1 MLKFVRR
8 LNTVPPPRDSWS
20 GWLREEASNAAEIA
34 IAWGRTAAAVV
45 QLGCTIYV
53 ARLYVVDATL
63 CVGPSMDPTCEPYV
77 NALLPARSPLPSLS
91 LTHALLSLS
100 LSYCSRSR
108 GHVFITDHFTKL
120 WRRARPGEVVICRSP
135 TDPAKTVCKR
145 VIAVGPDCIEA
156 RDKWGGRK
164 TYNVPEGHV
173 WLEGD
178 NPLNS
183 TDSRTYGAV
192 PEALII
198 SRAVLTAWP
207 PDRWGGVPPRPAGTR
222 PE

>member
-1 MLKFVRR
+1 M
-8 LNTVPPPRDSWS
+8 LNTARLLRRHYSVPPPRDAWS

-100 LSYCSRSR
+100 LLL
-108 GHVFITDHFTKL
+108 FPQP
-120 WRRARPGEVVICRSP
+120 WARFHYGPLH
-135 TDPAKTVCKR
+135 K
-145 VIAVGPDCIEA
+145 AVAASAA
-156 RDKWGGRK
+156 RGGR
-164 TYNVPEGHV
+164 N
-173 WLEGD
+173 L
-178 NPLNS
+178 PLADGPRQDGVQARHRGGS
-183 TDSRTYGAV
+183 GLHRGARQVGRTEDVQCPRGPRLARGRQPVELDGLADVRRGA
-192 PEALII
+192 
-198 SRAVLTAWP
+198 
-207 PDRWGGVPPRPAGTR
+207 GGAYH
-222 PE
+222 

>member
-1 MLKFVRR
+1 MLNTARHLRR
-8 LNTVPPPRDSWS
+8 LYTVPPPRDAWS

-100 LSYCSRSR
+100 LSLI
-108 GHVFITDHFTKL
+108 V
-120 WRRARPGEVVICRSP
+120 
-135 TDPAKTVCKR
+135 PA
-145 VIAVGPDCIEA
+145 AVGTFSLRTTSQSC
-156 RDKWGGRK
+156 GGER
-164 TYNVPEGHV
+164 GQ
-173 WLEGD
+173 GR
-178 NPLNS
+178 S
-183 TDSRTYGAV
+183 
-192 PEALII
+192 
-198 SRAVLTAWP
+198 
-207 PDRWGGVPPRPAGTR
+207 
-222 PE
+222 